1 MLLHRHFLTEI
12 RIRSSLGDD
21 VFYFVEK
28 IFRTH
33 VSGRC
38 KAKDFWR
45 KKNGEKIWDGM
56 FRPKNNL
63 FSQTDDVGGNI
74 FHCLFIS

>member
-1 MLLHRHFLTEI
+1 MI
-12 RIRSSLGDD
+12 QD
-21 VFYFVEK
+21 VAK
-28 IFRTH
+28 QNIF
-33 VSGRC
+33 GG
-38 KAKDFWR
+38 
-45 KKNGEKIWDGM
+45 KNGEKIWDGM